1 MGSLWAGT
9 LGTVTNVC
17 LYTKWKEHI
26 RKINLQGGIIVQ
38 SLDGGRRRVDCNTA
52 STPSDVLK
60 FGRPEIGFVFAKGVE
75 ETFEAGRI
83 AAQLLSTGGV
93 LVSLQ
98 NGMGREETLLD
109 AIGSVNR
116 TDKLHLAIGTT
127 SHGAIVEPGIVTHQ
141 GSGDTALAS
150 AEMEVSERIASLLTD
165 CGIETRAVLQCE
177 KEAMLWRKLII
188 NCAINPLTAIF
199 GVQNGYIFRDQ
210 PQGLREISARV
221 ARETF
226 AVSDAVPG
234 VHNAFASEED
244 AVAAVLRVSEMTQAN
259 TSSMLTDILKRKQT
273 EIESINGWVCS
284 MAKRRGCDAPL
295 NQKLCEM
302 IRNIEASQEMN
313 DCLHQLHSEVSTLK
327 HVQELLDVSEPFR

>member
-1 MGSLWAGT
+1 MFLPRSVVLGGGAMGSLWAGT

-38 SLDGGRRRVDCNTA
+38 SLDV
-52 STPSDVLK
+52 
-60 FGRPEIGFVFAKGVE
+60 GRPEIGFVFAK
-75 ETFEAGRI
+75 
-83 AAQLLSTGGV
+83 GGV

-116 TDKLHLAIGTT
+116 TDK
-127 SHGAIVEPGIVTHQ
+127 PGIVTHQ

-150 AEMEVSERIASLLTD
+150 A
-165 CGIETRAVLQCE
+165 AVLQCE

-199 GVQNGYIFRDQ
+199 GIATACRMGTFFAINPKASGRYQ
-210 PQGLREISARV
+210 QGLQLIKTTTSCTGEGANILPATTRRLHKNIL
-221 ARETF
+221 
-226 AVSDAVPG
+226 G